1 MLVGRIAYN
10 RRVPQGPFREKMVWA
25 SKEIPM
31 AHGSGI
37 LSYLKFGFNVDSDPE
52 VGYAESER
60 RILAL
65 EPYVTTTAELSDWLV
80 EAGRFFKYEQLVALE
95 KRHKARIDTELKL
108 LLLMQ
113 KCNVEMGLPG
123 SPQAR
128 QRLETE
134 LFAILNQDFSG
145 ASKSNILMAPLGHFL
160 FWSQSRAELLAD
172 YHRLVAL
179 APKDRHWKEQ
189 VDQALQNSVPPELYG
204 PALTGLIL
212 QELKK
217 SPNLPIRGTPTNP

>member
-1 MLVGRIAYN
+1 M
-10 RRVPQGPFREKMVWA
+10 
-25 SKEIPM
+25 
-31 AHGSGI
+31 
-37 LSYLKFGFNVDSDPE
+37 
-52 VGYAESER
+52 
-60 RILAL
+60 
-65 EPYVTTTAELSDWLV
+65 
-80 EAGRFFKYEQLVALE
+80 ALE